1 MFIWVRTICIYAYQ
15 KAVRKIFLTPKEG
28 KKYISKI
35 DIKDKDVKIR
45 KEYKKYLKKAY
56 PDINF
61 NEVYAKEKVVYVREK
76 SNTEIIKI
84 QCKDGNLKIISD
96 GVVDGTID
104 DNLSVDEY
112 KGHIRNGYNR

>member
-1 MFIWVRTICIYAYQ
+1 MVVIMLLITSVNILKPDKIMETKAIAVGNTNVYMSEDNLYLCIS
-15 KAVRKIFLTPKEG
+15 KSSEEDISDTKEG

-61 NEVYAKEKVVYVREK
+61 NEVYAKEKVVYV
-76 SNTEIIKI
+76 T
-84 QCKDGNLKIISD
+84 
-96 GVVDGTID
+96 
-104 DNLSVDEY
+104 
-112 KGHIRNGYNR
+112 